1 MTCSSTI
8 NSDRLPR
15 AIVRHRLARACA
27 LTLAMCGILA
37 MPGRAFAQTDK
48 WEVDVAPLYFWV
60 ATINGQVAINNK
72 GVPIHVDFDDAAKKL
87 AGAFQLDVRARKGR
101 WGILSDV
108 NFIRLSTDVSATTP
122 ISAKPVAATMKLDT
136 VIFEGGVSYL
146 VVPAASFDVIGGI
159 RTYTLS
165 PQLNFTV
172 AAQPVSVDVGRTV
185 TAAFGGFTY
194 RPKLSD
200 KLYFLSGADIGG
212 GQAFTWSATAGVEYR
227 LKPWAGLMVGYHALG
242 VDTGNVPASG
252 PVVKDVEY
260 DITQYGPIFSL
271 TFHWKQK

>member
-1 MTCSSTI
+1 MTRSSNGSPRRRRTI
-8 NSDRLPR
+8 VHNRF
-15 AIVRHRLARACA
+15 ARACA
-27 LTLAMCGILA
+27 LALAVCGVLA
-37 MPGRAFAQTDK
+37 VPGRAFAQSDK

-60 ATINGQVAINNK
+60 AAINGHVAINNK
-72 GVPIHVDFDDAAKKL
+72 GVPFHVNFDDAAKKL
-87 AGAFQLDVRARKGR
+87 SGAFALDVRARKGR
-101 WGILSDV
+101 WGILSDI
-108 NFIRLSTDVSATTP
+108 NFVRLSTDVSATTP

-146 VVPAASFDVIGGI
+146 LVPAASFDVIGGV

-200 KLYFLSGADIGG
+200 KFYVLSGADIGG
-212 GQAFTWSATAGVEYR
+212 GQAFTWSATAAVEYR

-242 VDTGNVPASG
+242 VDTGNVPTSG
-252 PVVKDVEY
+252 PVVNDVEY
-260 DITQYGPIFSL
+260 DITQYGPVFSL